1 MVKALSPQRNLLSN
15 NFHESVLCDPGVV
28 TTSGFFLQKNYH
40 SQVQYY
46 HSQDVI
52 VKPTGSDALL
62 HHYKTQ
68 NYIYEK
74 IFKQTTRHYISDSV
88 ETSQKNSCLTFI
100 HRRHFE

>member
-1 MVKALSPQRNLLSN
+1 
-15 NFHESVLCDPGVV
+15 LCDPGVV

-74 IFKQTTRHYISDSV
+74 IKQLKK
-88 ETSQKNSCLTFI
+88 QKSLAVALKSTAY
-100 HRRHFE
+100 

>member
-1 MVKALSPQRNLLSN
+1 
-15 NFHESVLCDPGVV
+15 LCNPGVV

-46 HSQDVI
+46 HSQDAI

-74 IFKQTTRHYISDSV
+74 IKQLKK
-88 ETSQKNSCLTFI
+88 QKSLAVALKSTAFDYNQW
-100 HRRHFE
+100 